1 MHPAP
6 TSELASP
13 CKRGESQRYATG
25 KSAASVAEYALGSK
39 SGEEDLMDVV
49 LADTDS
55 LWLLRKVRS
64 EKDLG
69 LVATDE
75 APLAPT
81 VRASNLPA
89 IVGALPQDFRV
100 IAHRH
105 RSS

>member
-1 MHPAP
+1 
-6 TSELASP
+6 
-13 CKRGESQRYATG
+13 
-25 KSAASVAEYALGSK
+25 
-39 SGEEDLMDVV
+39 MDVV
-49 LADTDS
+49 LAGTDS

-100 IAHRH
+100 IGPQTPLELASFSREARPLHRL
-105 RSS
+105 RPCTYDPREPPARCLSSG